1 MTVYFALIIEN
12 WYIVGHSCLK
22 CCLNEGSRT
31 VLEHLANDCEIK
43 SLNPTGGQHKEKNGD
58 K

>member
-1 MTVYFALIIEN
+1 MLGIPGKNVALIL
-12 WYIVGHSCLK
+12 ST
-22 CCLNEGSRT
+22 RT
-31 VLEHLANDCEIK
+31 VVENLANDCEIK